1 MENITKSQQPIS
13 NVDFQKM
20 FKNMNDKIISLIL
33 ISFTLIILIIFICYW
48 LIYIR
53 NLKSNECSLLNN
65 IYSKMNGNLR
75 SINSNDPRC
84 KHTLKDYYIKTAY
97 NCCNG
102 GSYSNDFVDIC
113 VLKDILKQGVRCL
126 DFEIFS
132 INDIPV
138 IASSLSDN
146 YYIKET
152 YNSVNFLDA
161 LNVIQYNGF
170 NLGNSPNPNDPII
183 LHLRFKSSNQ
193 KMYENMASILEKYNS
208 ILLDKSY
215 SYENNQKNLGDV
227 PLLQFMNKIIII
239 VDMNNSEFL
248 KCQNFLEY
256 VNMTSNSLYM
266 RALSYYDVQYT
277 PDLNELIEYNKSCM
291 TLALPNN
298 LSNPPNMSGILARET
313 GTQFCAMRYQLF
325 DTFLEEN
332 ELFFD
337 NESYAFVLKPAN
349 LRFSIITVDTPP
361 PQDPSLSYS
370 QRTVTSNYYSFNI

>member
-1 MENITKSQQPIS
+1 
-13 NVDFQKM
+13 
-20 FKNMNDKIISLIL
+20 
-33 ISFTLIILIIFICYW
+33 
-48 LIYIR
+48 
-53 NLKSNECSLLNN
+53 
-65 IYSKMNGNLR
+65 
-75 SINSNDPRC
+75 
-84 KHTLKDYYIKTAY
+84 
-97 NCCNG
+97 
-102 GSYSNDFVDIC
+102 

-193 KMYENMASILEKYNS
+193 KMYENMASILEKYNN